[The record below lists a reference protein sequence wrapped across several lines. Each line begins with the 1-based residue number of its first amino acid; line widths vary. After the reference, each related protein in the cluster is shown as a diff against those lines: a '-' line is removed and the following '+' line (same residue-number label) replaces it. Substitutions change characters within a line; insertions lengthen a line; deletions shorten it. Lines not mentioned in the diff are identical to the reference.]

1 MLMKLPANEGN
12 HTMKRYLEAYAGVFT
27 PEQVKQM
34 QEEMD
39 RGETPGESAE
49 ARARR
54 AEKII
59 LRYQTTAHR
68 DQA

>member
-1 MLMKLPANEGN
+1 ML
-12 HTMKRYLEAYAGVFT
+12 RYLEAYAGVFT

-39 RGETPGESAE
+39 RDSVPGESE
-49 ARARR
+49 EDRARR

-59 LRYQTTAHR
+59 LRYQTTAQP
-68 DQA
+68 DPNQA

>member
-1 MLMKLPANEGN
+1 MK
-12 HTMKRYLEAYAGVFT
+12 TYLEAYAGVFT
-27 PEQVKQM
+27 PEQVKLM

-39 RGETPGESAE
+39 RGAIPGETAE

-59 LRYQTTAHR
+59 LRYQTTAQPDPHR
-68 DQA
+68 NEA